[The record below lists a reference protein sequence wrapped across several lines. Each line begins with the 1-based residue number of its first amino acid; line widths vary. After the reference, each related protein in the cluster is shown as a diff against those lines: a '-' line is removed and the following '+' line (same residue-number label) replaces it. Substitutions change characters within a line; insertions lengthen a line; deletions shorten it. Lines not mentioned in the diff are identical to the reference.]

1 MNPVFADFNA
11 MTETGQVRLNC
22 QGSQDDLRAGGLH
35 PGDWAW
41 LTDGELIVGGKI
53 DTSPEDGVVAIP
65 DWKTLVHLDEPYDAG
80 AVYQE
85 LRPLLEQPDLDV
97 DDLWRAFRSL
107 TILERLTPPAVQSRT
122 PPGYFSFRR
131 ATMLLQLQELDLALV
146 EILEA
151 QRLRPGHPNYDFLFL
166 EILREANLPKAI
178 QTVEEFA
185 LNPALDAKVLAGCVH
200 VLATHADQPSDEP
213 FQSVAQKILE
223 LSDRFD
229 HAPGRDRVPA
239 SILAMVQFNR
249 GLVLLRLGQLDNARR
264 SLDLASATDPTATEL
279 VQARNLTTFDEHARE
294 IASRYNR
301 RPILAGHSAL
311 DQAA

>member
-22 QGSQDDLRAGGLH
+22 RGSQDDLRAGGLH

-97 DDLWRAFRSL
+97 DDLWRAFRLL

-131 ATMLLQLQELDLALV
+131 ATTLIQLEEFDLALV
-146 EILEA
+146 EIQEARRLE
-151 QRLRPGHPNYDFLFL
+151 PGRPNYDFLFL

-178 QTVEEFA
+178 QTVEEWA
-185 LNPALDAKVLAGCVH
+185 VNPALDAMVLAGCI
-200 VLATHADQPSDEP
+200 HALGTYADELDDEP
-213 FQSVAQKILE
+213 FQKVAEKILE

-229 HAPGRDRVPA
+229 LAPGRERVRA

-249 GLVLLRLGQLDNARR
+249 GLVQLRLGQLDNARR

-279 VQARNLTTFDEHARE
+279 VQARNLTSFDEHARA
-294 IASRYNR
+294 IASQYNR
-301 RPILAGHSAL
+301 RLI
-311 DQAA
+311 AA